1 MENTIEEKTEKKIT
15 EMENIAIKRWFV
27 DNNRSKVNILTGNY
41 LDSYELNEYNELKI
55 KLACLRGRGQES

>member
-15 EMENIAIKRWFV
+15 EIENIAIKRWFV
-27 DNNRSKVNILTGNY
+27 DNNRSKVNILTRNY